1 MGSIPGIRSTT
12 CLKLEQQ
19 EDSDG
24 SAKPESIE
32 WFIEGQAFL
41 GSYAVL
47 RIRYV
52 IPDPNFLP
60 KNCH

>member
-12 CLKLEQQ
+12 CLKIDQQ
-19 EDSDG
+19 EDDGG

-47 RIRYV
+47 RIRDVY
-52 IPDPNFLP
+52 PGS
-60 KNCH
+60 